1 MMVERTSVFSFSKK
15 DVIIELSVFCAL
27 VVGYSVI
34 EIRHV
39 LSKSK
44 AFSVDVAN
52 EIIGNISNFIPVAFV
67 FVLTLEIG
75 WYFIMILW
83 NWHKR
88 EIEAKARAEGRVE
101 GRAEGKV
108 EGHAEGKVE
117 GRAEINKSWVEWNA
131 RRLEA
136 QKNNGK
142 FDEPPP
148 SES

>member
-88 EIEAKARAEGRVE
+88 EIEARARAEGR
-101 GRAEGKV
+101 AE
-108 EGHAEGKVE
+108 E
-117 GRAEINKSWVEWNA
+117 RAEINKIWVEWNS

-136 QKNNGK
+136 EEKKEK

-148 SES
+148 SEAQAD

>member
-15 DVIIELSVFCAL
+15 DVVIELSVFCAL

-88 EIEAKARAEGRVE
+88 EIEARARTEGRVE
-101 GRAEGKV
+101 GRA
-108 EGHAEGKVE
+108 E

-148 SES
+148 S